1 MGTAGMNACRSV
13 FLKRRRHSMRAAAIL
28 FTAPDQVAY
37 RSVDVPEPAQGEILV
52 EAIFTCI
59 SPGTE
64 LRTLA
69 GKQAG
74 IPGWPLIPGYAM
86 IGRVVCAGPATAHTP
101 GELVFCK
108 GTRRAD
114 VHLVWGA
121 HLSHAVLPADQVLP
135 VPVGVDPLEAAT
147 AKLAA
152 IAYRGMTIAHP
163 LPHETVAVIGL
174 GVIGQLAA
182 RLHALNG
189 ARVLA
194 VDRSPQRVEIAQR
207 AGIEAFIPHGGLV
220 DAFRQRLPAG
230 ADIIVDATGAP
241 AVLAEAIDLAKD
253 VPWDEAPGRSARYL
267 VQGSYPDAMC
277 IPYQSAFRKELKF
290 LISRDEGPRDLRT
303 VLDLMQ
309 RGRLRTRDLI
319 SAVVPPEHAP
329 EIYRSLNMQS
339 DMLTAAFQWG
349 S

>member
-1 MGTAGMNACRSV
+1 
-13 FLKRRRHSMRAAAIL
+13 MRAAAIL

-69 GKQAG
+69 GKQAD

-86 IGRVVCAGPATAHTP
+86 IGRVVRGGPATACTP
-101 GELVFCK
+101 GDVVFCK

-114 VHLVWGA
+114 AHLAWGA
-121 HLSHAVLPADQVLP
+121 HLSHAVLPADQAIPLP
-135 VPVGVDPLEAAT
+135 TGIDLLEAAT

-174 GVIGQLAA
+174 GIIGQLAA

-189 ARVLA
+189 TRVLA
-194 VDRSPQRVEIAQR
+194 TDHSPRRVEIAQR
-207 AGIEAFIPHGGLV
+207 AGIEAFVPHGGLIA
-220 DAFRQRLPAG
+220 AFRQRLPDG
-230 ADIIVDATGAP
+230 ADVIVDATGAP
-241 AVLAEAIDLAKD
+241 AVLAEAIELAKD
-253 VPWDEAPGRSARYL
+253 VPWGEAPGHSARYL
-267 VQGSYPDAMC
+267 VQGSYPDVLC
-277 IPYQSAFRKELKF
+277 IPYQPAFRKELV
-290 LISRDEGPRDLRT
+290 LLMSRDEGPRDLRT

-319 SAVVPPEHAP
+319 SAVVSPERAP
-329 EIYRSLNMQS
+329 EIYQSLKTQS
-339 DMLTAAFQWG
+339 DILTAVFQWG
-349 S
+349 N